1 MTIGDSAVAKAN
13 YRQAKRQ
20 KEIARKERQQ
30 VKQARRAGAKPE
42 DELAAGDA
50 DAAVDQTLEAG
61 AEGAAQD
68 PVPSEAEQGGSTH

>member
-1 MTIGDSAVAKAN
+1 MAKAN

-50 DAAVDQTLEAG
+50 DAPVDPTLEVG

-68 PVPSEAEQGGSTH
+68 PVPSEAEQHGSTH